1 MKSYN
6 TNDIYVACVG
16 PVYIN
21 KKNEI
26 SIDKKRLFYT
36 LVINNEKKY
45 GDSYY
50 SFIDEKEYKYFENVS
65 YNFVIK
71 RMDKCYISELTP
83 LNVYLKETR
92 EISLKEL
99 YIIYRNLNDKEKT
112 REIEDND
119 KEIINNQEEI
129 KDHFLKLLIKTREK
143 ISPKMKRE
151 VQKKFIEELEALG
164 TLYADMLTKLID
176 QNMLE
181 NKLKVVIKCMPK
193 LVDIE
198 LRINEYNQKGIPKD
212 NLSNDV
218 KTFKKKLGVKYE

>member
-1 MKSYN
+1 MKNYN
-6 TNDIYVACVG
+6 TNEVYVACVG

-26 SIDKKRLFYT
+26 LIDKKRIFYT

-50 SFIDEKEYKYFENVS
+50 SFIDEKKYKYFENVS
-65 YNFVIK
+65 YDFVIK

-92 EISLKEL
+92 KISLKEL

-112 REIEDND
+112 KEIEDDN
-119 KEIINNQEEI
+119 KEIINNEEI
-129 KDHFLKLLIKTREK
+129 KDHFLKLLIKTKEK

-151 VQKKFIEELEALG
+151 VQKKFIEELENLG
-164 TLYADMLTKLID
+164 NIYADMLTKLID

-181 NKLKVVIKCMPK
+181 NKLNVVIKCMPK

-218 KTFKKKLGVKYE
+218 KTFKKKLGAKHE